1 MLFVGGLMMAVAIE
15 KWNLHKRMALLV
27 LMTVGSRPMW
37 LLLGFMGTTAF
48 LSMWISNTA
57 TAAMMLPI
65 AHAVLE
71 EIREENEIVAQN
83 PLRQST
89 SGDQGMSARY
99 VKNYNSTTHEASE
112 RVYLE
117 LSGNE
122 AGGEQSVENDMLPS
136 SEEDSVTRGR
146 PESQSVDSKLQHNQ
160 SEDLTGAITIDT
172 HNRDNKEEEE
182 EEENFVAAEKMPE
195 HCTPETSS
203 NSVVADKRFKR
214 LTKGLMLGVAYAANI
229 GGTATLT
236 GTGPNIVLG
245 EQAREFGVNFGLWF
259 IFATPAMILALVV
272 AWIYLSILYCDNRC
286 VCVYVYITQVNHH
299 P

>member
-1 MLFVGGLMMAVAIE
+1 MDLFFYAC
-15 KWNLHKRMALLV
+15 R
-27 LMTVGSRPMW
+27 

-83 PLRQST
+83 PLKQST
-89 SGDQGMSARY
+89 SGNQGMSARY

-136 SEEDSVTRGR
+136 SEEDSVARGG
-146 PESQSVDSKLQHNQ
+146 PEFQSVDSKLQPNQ

-172 HNRDNKEEEE
+172 HNRDDKEEEE
-182 EEENFVAAEKMPE
+182 DEENFVAAEKMPE
-195 HCTPETSS
+195 HCTPESSS

-245 EQAREFGVNFGLWF
+245 EQARSDRKFY
-259 IFATPAMILALVV
+259 P
-272 AWIYLSILYCDNRC
+272 LYC
-286 VCVYVYITQVNHH
+286 VS
-299 P
+299 